1 MHIWTNVILKYIL
14 SVVWETVAVWEIVFR
29 MAKMDSSNGLFIFYK
44 KLLICIQENGFTI
57 TFLL

>member
-29 MAKMDSSNGLFIFYK
+29 VTKMDNSNGLFIFYK